1 MTHFRF
7 RELIVLF
14 SIGNRSWPLVL
25 YGDDTLLTRKCR
37 ALSSLITGIELLNTR
52 QPALIVRARDT
63 TVTSDLG
70 VSRVPGEPSIYV
82 TAVPGGWSVSALSQ
96 AIVRS
101 TQNNLSNS
109 RHFLRKHS
117 GHPATSWS
125 LLKLPSNFAL
135 PGWLGHWFETAV
147 DLTQHASATDWLS
160 GSLYSHR
167 FHHVSRWVGQL
178 KCVRYDMIGVMWL

>member
-14 SIGNRSWPLVL
+14 SIGKRSWPLVL

-82 TAVPGGWSVSALSQ
+82 TAVPGG
-96 AIVRS
+96 
-101 TQNNLSNS
+101 
-109 RHFLRKHS
+109 
-117 GHPATSWS
+117 
-125 LLKLPSNFAL
+125 
-135 PGWLGHWFETAV
+135 
-147 DLTQHASATDWLS
+147 
-160 GSLYSHR
+160 
-167 FHHVSRWVGQL
+167 
-178 KCVRYDMIGVMWL
+178 